1 MKLKAVLIIFIILFT
16 AWLILNH
23 SLSAEYLVS
32 GALIALAI
40 SLLLCRECMVFND
53 LKLTP
58 RAFLYTFFF
67 LGTFFWE
74 LIKANFDMVR
84 IVLSPSLPIKPG
96 IIKANTS
103 LKSKLGRL
111 ILANSITLTPGTFTI
126 DIIVDT
132 LYIHCVHVD
141 TTNPEEY
148 GHQVI
153 RKFEKYLEVI
163 YG

>member
-1 MKLKAVLIIFIILFT
+1 MKLKSVIIIFIILLA

-23 SLSAEYLVS
+23 SVSAEYLVS
-32 GALIALAI
+32 GALIALVI
-40 SLLLCRECMVFND
+40 SLLICRECLVFND
-53 LKLTP
+53 LKLSP
-58 RAFLYTFFF
+58 KAFLYTFYFLAVFF
-67 LGTFFWE
+67 RE
-74 LIKANFDMVR
+74 LIKANIDMAR
-84 IVLSPSLPIKPG
+84 MVLSPSLPIKPG

-103 LKSKLGRL
+103 LKSKMARL

-126 DIIVDT
+126 DIIGDT

-141 TTNPEEY
+141 TADPEKY

>member
-1 MKLKAVLIIFIILFT
+1 MKFKAVIIIFTILFA

-23 SLSAEYLVS
+23 SISTEYLVS

-40 SLLLCRECMVFND
+40 SLLLCRECLVFND
-53 LKLTP
+53 LNLTP
-58 RAFLYTFFF
+58 KAFLYTIYF
-67 LGTFFWE
+67 LAVFLRE
-74 LIKANFDMVR
+74 LIKANFVMVKL
-84 IVLSPSLPIKPG
+84 VLSPSLPIKPG

-103 LKSKLGRL
+103 LKSSMARL

-126 DIIVDT
+126 DIIGDT

-141 TTNPEEY
+141 TADAEQY
-148 GHQVI
+148 GQQVI